1 PLNFYYTMKASILV
15 TLSTLVA
22 YAFAANVADRPH
34 LSGKTLNVTANSFCL
49 FMPKTPGETIAASEA
64 TAIAFCNNTASAPG
78 AKALPKGFIKSTHF
92 LSGKG
97 EGKYVQYT
105 GSIDNSKY
113 SLDPKDGGG
122 QYDDH
127 GNGKPINSSCI
138 GYPYFVELIEPNDSR
153 YCVRCCEVYADC
165 NAGRSEYGCARIA
178 PGDFS

>member
-1 PLNFYYTMKASILV
+1 MKASILV

-127 GNGKPINSSCI
+127 VSSTF
-138 GYPYFVELIEPNDSR
+138 YL
-153 YCVRCCEVYADC
+153 
-165 NAGRSEYGCARIA
+165 
-178 PGDFS
+178 FSQFEAWKNLLTHSSFIIYRVMESLSTAAV